1 MGRKKSIDRRIAG
14 KSLAEVRQ
22 ELRQI
27 EQSIISDSIREAGQM
42 AVDVFRKEPNH
53 SVFNDFPEFGEKLA
67 ELAEVVG
74 GGKRPQASRKTDPN
88 TTEKPNIREE
98 IPEAD
103 KAENKPGRFV
113 SDVPD
118 EDL

>member
-27 EQSIISDSIREAGQM
+27 EQSIISDSVREAGQM
-42 AVDVFRKEPNH
+42 AVDVFREEPDH
-53 SVFNDFPEFGEKLA
+53 PVFKDFPEFGEKVA

-74 GGKRPQASRKTDPN
+74 GVKRSQVNRTEPKAKEQ
-88 TTEKPNIREE
+88 TTIRSEKPEKE
-98 IPEAD
+98 KP
-103 KAENKPGRFV
+103 ENKRGRFV

>member
-1 MGRKKSIDRRIAG
+1 LGRKKSIDRRIAG

-42 AVDVFRKEPNH
+42 AVDVFRKEPDH
-53 SVFNDFPEFGEKLA
+53 TVFNDFPEFGEKLA

-74 GGKRPQASRKTDPN
+74 GVKRSQVNQKTEPKAKENPKIRKEKPE
-88 TTEKPNIREE
+88 TEKP
-98 IPEAD
+98 
-103 KAENKPGRFV
+103 ENKPGKFV

>member
-1 MGRKKSIDRRIAG
+1 VGRKKSIDRRIQG

-22 ELRQI
+22 ELREI
-27 EQSIISDSIREAGQM
+27 EQSIINDSVLEAGQM
-42 AVDVFRKEPNH
+42 AVDVFREEPDH
-53 SVFNDFPEFGEKLA
+53 PVFKKFPEFGEKVA

-74 GGKRPQASRKTDPN
+74 GGKRPQASRKTEPN
-88 TTEKPNIREE
+88 AKEKPKIREE
-98 IPEAD
+98 TPEAD
-103 KAENKPGRFV
+103 KPENKRGRFV